1 MNCPFCS
8 KDDTKVVD
16 SRLMGD
22 GRQVRRR
29 RECQRCKER
38 FTTYESAELIL
49 PVIIKRDGRREPFN
63 EQNLR
68 TGILR
73 ALEKRPVSIENV
85 ERAIGSIS
93 HRLQSSGVRE
103 ISSQIIG
110 EWAMQELRVLD
121 DVAYIRFAS
130 VYRCFQDI
138 SDFNSEINKL
148 NAEYEKKT

>member
-49 PVIIKRDGRREPFN
+49 PVIIIFPLVK
-63 EQNLR
+63 
-68 TGILR
+68 
-73 ALEKRPVSIENV
+73 
-85 ERAIGSIS
+85 
-93 HRLQSSGVRE
+93 SS
-103 ISSQIIG
+103 
-110 EWAMQELRVLD
+110 VL
-121 DVAYIRFAS
+121 I
-130 VYRCFQDI
+130 
-138 SDFNSEINKL
+138 
-148 NAEYEKKT
+148 